1 MFMGFCVLDKT
12 RRKNVLMKSYQQ
24 ILAREKQILGPYF
37 YIFRLFSEWICD
49 IHGYIDRGKF
59 DVSLAC

>member
-24 ILAREKQILGPYF
+24 ILAIEKQILRYT
-37 YIFRLFSEWICD
+37 YYSIFRHLERMD
-49 IHGYIDRGKF
+49 M
-59 DVSLAC
+59 